1 MEIMNN
7 SVFHQ
12 KRWQLLERLFHSS
25 CRCIS
30 RFSRW
35 LFLLSGYGRIN
46 GFVFWRC
53 EFSAVCIFRSGKL
66 LFMFSTGGAKTLIH
80 KYFRRRFYRIAQGS
94 SFYIYH
100 CLVFLL
106 CSRGSGAIIWSS
118 HLFNCFCELSSFEQV
133 SGVPNPVLSWLLS
146 VSLPYFVEFRI
157 FHRGSI
163 KSHPPFFQDK
173 FLYLCAHNLDHFR
186 LSQSCKYFPDRL
198 IGRRDI

>member
-1 MEIMNN
+1 
-7 SVFHQ
+7 
-12 KRWQLLERLFHSS
+12 
-25 CRCIS
+25 
-30 RFSRW
+30 
-35 LFLLSGYGRIN
+35 
-46 GFVFWRC
+46 
-53 EFSAVCIFRSGKL
+53 
-66 LFMFSTGGAKTLIH
+66 MFSTGGAKTLIH

-163 KSHPPFFQDK
+163 KSHPPLLPRASFQLRCHTFWSLRFRIFTNVMHQAVKHFSVCGSGCHIDIVEPGDLLAESGCDNK
-173 FLYLCAHNLDHFR
+173 VLD
-186 LSQSCKYFPDRL
+186 SD
-198 IGRRDI
+198 